1 MSNIICGKLLTR
13 EKNKYRKITSSN
25 NSIFSN
31 FNLTNSNIYNYNPD
45 TILEQGDYFYIENF
59 IEKEYCIDLI
69 KNNFSSVDF
78 DNINKRDFN
87 KLDYI
92 FVYSEN
98 YIFFQRVSKSNLIS
112 KKRLISFG
120 DKFEYKDDAY
130 EITINNYPDAIYD
143 KEKNILYFYKLE
155 NITRIFKG
163 IDILYREATEE
174 ETANFL
180 QSDFISLDKG
190 FSSNN
195 VNKLNRKKIAIA
207 IDFLKNLNQEEIQNL
222 FSYID
227 SYCENIEFSDGLFII
242 SSNKDLQSLLAGI
255 QQRFYTTPID
265 NEKRFANSVINI

>member
-45 TILEQGDYFYIENF
+45 TILEQGEYFYIENF
-59 IEKEYCIDLI
+59 MDKEYCIDLI
-69 KNNFSSVDF
+69 KNNFSSIDF

-120 DKFEYKDDAY
+120 DKFEYKNDAY

-163 IDILYREATEE
+163 IDTLYREATDE

-180 QSDFISLDKG
+180 KSDFISLDKG
-190 FSSNN
+190 FSSNS

-207 IDFLKNLNQEEIQNL
+207 INFLKNLNQEEIQNL
-222 FSYID
+222 FLYIN
-227 SYCENIEFSDGLFII
+227 SYCENIEFSNGLFII
-242 SSNKDLQSLLAGI
+242 SSNEDLKRLLAGI